1 MVTPT
6 PKKPKAKVP
15 NILGDWDDVRYF
27 LSVAKTGSFS
37 AAATQLNT
45 KQTTVGRRIQALER
59 RLGAKLFDRHRHGME
74 VTPAARGV
82 LVQAESMLSNA
93 TAIERHLAGLDR
105 EMSGVVRIASTEGI
119 AAHWLVPRLG
129 QLRRTHPDIIVQVIA
144 SDQVLDLATRQADLA
159 IRFFRPT
166 SNQLVAARVGQFNM
180 SIFAAPSYIEQYGL
194 PQKLEDL
201 REHHIVDHTVLHALP
216 AMKPWTDVVERSL
229 SVVLRTNSSYAAME
243 AVAVGYGISVFPD
256 YVAKMSNLVAAPID
270 LRIVR
275 DVWLVSH
282 EETNKGARIRTVID
296 YVREQ
301 FRQDEREWF
310 SVPPNRSTLV
320 AA

>member
-1 MVTPT
+1 MVTT
-6 PKKPKAKVP
+6 PPRKNKVP
-15 NILGDWDDVRYF
+15 NILGDWDDVRFF
-27 LSVAKTGSFS
+27 LAVAKTGSFS

-82 LVQAESMLSNA
+82 LVQAESMMSNA
-93 TAIERHLAGLDR
+93 TSIERHLAGLDR
-105 EMSGVVRIASTEGI
+105 EMAGIVRIAATEGI

-129 QLRRTHPDIIVQVIA
+129 QLRTHA
-144 SDQVLDLATRQADLA
+144 SRHHRAGDRLDQVLDLATRQADLA

-166 SNQLVAARVGQFNM
+166 SNQLVAARVGQVNF
-180 SIFAAPSYIEQYGL
+180 SIFAAPSYIERYGL
-194 PQKLEDL
+194 PQKLDDL
-201 REHHIVDHTVLHALP
+201 REHHIVDHTTLHSLA
-216 AMKPWTDVVERSL
+216 AMKPWSEVVERSP
-229 SVVLRTNSSYAAME
+229 SVVLRTNSSYAAVE
-243 AVAVGYGISVFPD
+243 AVQVGYGISVFPD
-256 YVAKMSNLVAAPID
+256 YVTKSSNLVPAPID
-270 LRIVR
+270 LKIVR
-275 DVWLVSH
+275 DIWLVSH

-310 SVPPNRSTLV
+310 STTVRGIPM
-320 AA
+320 AAA

>member
-1 MVTPT
+1 MANPT
-6 PKKPKAKVP
+6 ARKSKVP
-15 NILGDWDDVRYF
+15 NILGDWDDVRFF
-27 LSVAKTGSFS
+27 LAVAKTGSFS
-37 AAATQLNT
+37 AAATQLDT

-93 TAIERHLAGLDR
+93 TSIERHLAGLDR
-105 EMSGVVRIASTEGI
+105 EMAGVVRIACTEGI
-119 AAHWLVPRLG
+119 AAHWLVPRLD
-129 QLRRTHPDIIVQVIA
+129 QLRRSHPEVIA
-144 SDQVLDLATRQADLA
+144 GDQVLDLATRQADLA

-194 PQKLEDL
+194 PQRLEDM
-201 REHHIVDHTVLHALP
+201 REHHIVDHTTLHSLP
-216 AMKPWTDVVERSL
+216 AMKPWSEVVERSPNI
-229 SVVLRTNSSYAAME
+229 VLRTNSSYSAVE
-243 AVAVGYGISVFPD
+243 AVQVGYGISVFPD
-256 YVAKMSNLVAAPID
+256 YVTKSSNLVAAPID
-270 LRIVR
+270 LKIVR
-275 DVWLVSH
+275 DIWLVSH

-296 YVREQ
+296 YVRDQ

-310 SVPPNRSTLV
+310 SLPASRASM
-320 AA
+320 AHS

>member
-1 MVTPT
+1 MVTPAA
-6 PKKPKAKVP
+6 PKKTKVP
-15 NILGDWDDVRYF
+15 NILGDWDDVRFF
-27 LSVAKTGSFS
+27 LAVAKTGSFS

-180 SIFAAPSYIEQYGL
+180 SIFAAPSYIEQYGM
-194 PQKLEDL
+194 PQRLEDL

-216 AMKPWTDVVERSL
+216 AMKPWTEVVERSL

-243 AVAVGYGISVFPD
+243 AVSVGYGISVFPD

-270 LRIVR
+270 LKIVR

-310 SVPPNRSTLV
+310 SVPAARSGLV

>member
-1 MVTPT
+1 MVAPTTPRKT
-6 PKKPKAKVP
+6 KVP
-15 NILGDWDDVRYF
+15 NILGDWDDVRFF
-27 LSVAKTGSFS
+27 LAVAKTGSFS

-93 TAIERHLAGLDR
+93 TSIERHLAGLDR

-129 QLRRTHPDIIVQVIA
+129 ELRRTHPDIIVQVIA

-216 AMKPWTDVVERSL
+216 AMKPWTEVVERSV

-243 AVAVGYGISVFPD
+243 AVSVGYGISVFPD
-256 YVAKMSNLVAAPID
+256 YVAKMSNLVPAPID
-270 LRIVR
+270 LKIVR

-296 YVREQ
+296 YVRDQ

-310 SVPPNRSTLV
+310 SVPAARAGLV

>member
-1 MVTPT
+1 MVTT
-6 PKKPKAKVP
+6 PPRKSRVP
-15 NILGDWDDVRYF
+15 NILGDWDDVRFF
-27 LSVAKTGSFS
+27 LAVAKTGSFS

-93 TAIERHLAGLDR
+93 TSIERHLAGLDR
-105 EMSGVVRIASTEGI
+105 EMAGIVRIAATEGI
-119 AAHWLVPRLG
+119 AANWLVGRLG
-129 QLRRTHPDIIVQVIA
+129 QLRSAHPDIVVQVIA

-166 SNQLVAARVGQFNM
+166 SNQLVAARVGQVNF
-180 SIFAAPSYIEQYGL
+180 SIFAAPSYVDRYGL
-194 PQKLEDL
+194 PQRVDDL
-201 REHHIVDHTVLHALP
+201 RDHHIVDHTTLHNLA
-216 AMKPWTDVVERSL
+216 AMKPWSEVVERST
-229 SVVLRTNSSYAAME
+229 SVVLRTNSSYAAVE
-243 AVAVGYGISVFPD
+243 AVKVGYGVSVFPD
-256 YVAKMSNLVAAPID
+256 YVAKTANLLAAPID
-270 LRIVR
+270 LKIVR
-275 DVWLVSH
+275 DIWLVSH

-310 SVPPNRSTLV
+310 STQARGAPM
-320 AA
+320 AAA

>member
-1 MVTPT
+1 MVTT
-6 PKKPKAKVP
+6 PPLKSKVP
-15 NILGDWDDVRYF
+15 NILGDWDDVRFF
-27 LSVAKTGSFS
+27 LAVAKTGSFS

-82 LVQAESMLSNA
+82 LVQAESMMSNA
-93 TAIERHLAGLDR
+93 TSIERHLAGLDR
-105 EMSGVVRIASTEGI
+105 EMAGIVRIAATEGI
-119 AAHWLVPRLG
+119 AANWLVPRLG
-129 QLRRTHPDIIVQVIA
+129 RLRTLHPDIIVQVIVG
-144 SDQVLDLATRQADLA
+144 DQVLDLATRQADLA

-166 SNQLVAARVGQFNM
+166 SNQLVAARVGQVNM
-180 SIFAAPSYIEQYGL
+180 SIFAAPNYIEQYGL
-194 PQKLEDL
+194 PQSLEDL
-201 REHHIVDHTVLHALP
+201 QDHQIVDHTTLHALP
-216 AMKPWTDVVERSL
+216 ALKPWSEVVERSH
-229 SVVLRTNSSYAAME
+229 SIVLRTNSSYAAME
-243 AVAVGYGISVFPD
+243 AVSGGYGISVFPD
-256 YVAKMSNLVAAPID
+256 YIAKTTTLRPAPID
-270 LRIVR
+270 LNIVR
-275 DVWLVSH
+275 DIWLVSH

-310 SVPPNRSTLV
+310 SPIVHRTSAD

>member
-1 MVTPT
+1 MVTT
-6 PKKPKAKVP
+6 PPRKSKVP
-15 NILGDWDDVRYF
+15 NILGDWDDVRFF
-27 LSVAKTGSFS
+27 LAVAKTGSFS

-93 TAIERHLAGLDR
+93 TSIERHLAGLDR
-105 EMSGVVRIASTEGI
+105 EMAGIVRIAATEGI
-119 AAHWLVPRLG
+119 AANWLVGRLG
-129 QLRRTHPDIIVQVIA
+129 QLRSAHPDIVVQVIA

-166 SNQLVAARVGQFNM
+166 SNQLVAARVGQVNF
-180 SIFAAPSYIEQYGL
+180 SIFAAPSYVDRYGL
-194 PQKLEDL
+194 PQRVDDL
-201 REHHIVDHTVLHALP
+201 RDHHIVDHTTLHNLA
-216 AMKPWTDVVERSL
+216 AMKPWSEVVERST
-229 SVVLRTNSSYAAME
+229 SVVLRTNSSYAAVE
-243 AVAVGYGISVFPD
+243 AVKVGYGVSVFPD
-256 YVAKMSNLVAAPID
+256 YVAKTANLLAAPID
-270 LRIVR
+270 LKIVR
-275 DVWLVSH
+275 DIWLVSH

-310 SVPPNRSTLV
+310 STQARGAPM
-320 AA
+320 AAA

>member
-1 MVTPT
+1 MVIPAA
-6 PKKPKAKVP
+6 PKKTKVP
-15 NILGDWDDVRYF
+15 NILGDWDDVRFF
-27 LSVAKTGSFS
+27 LAVAKTGSFS

-82 LVQAESMLSNA
+82 LVQAESMLANA
-93 TAIERHLAGLDR
+93 TSIERHLAGLDR

-180 SIFAAPSYIEQYGL
+180 SIFAAPSYIEQYGM

-216 AMKPWTDVVERSL
+216 AMKPWTEVVERSL

-243 AVAVGYGISVFPD
+243 AVSVGYGISVFPD

-270 LRIVR
+270 LKIVR

-296 YVREQ
+296 YVRDQ

-310 SVPPNRSTLV
+310 SVPASRAGLV

>member
-1 MVTPT
+1 MVAVP
-6 PKKPKAKVP
+6 PNKSKVP
-15 NILGDWDDVRYF
+15 NILGDWDDVRFF
-27 LSVAKTGSFS
+27 LAVAKTGSFS

-82 LVQAESMLSNA
+82 LVQAESMMSNA
-93 TAIERHLAGLDR
+93 TSIERHLAGLDR
-105 EMSGVVRIASTEGI
+105 EMAGVVRIASTEGI
-119 AAHWLVPRLG
+119 AAHWLVPRLS

-144 SDQVLDLATRQADLA
+144 GDQVLDLATRQADLA

-180 SIFAAPSYIEQYGL
+180 SVFAAPSYIEQFGL
-194 PQKLEDL
+194 PQNLEAL
-201 REHHIVDHTVLHALP
+201 REHHIVDHTVLHSLP
-216 AMKPWTDVVERSL
+216 AMKPWSEVVERAP

-243 AVAVGYGISVFPD
+243 AVTVGYGISVFPD
-256 YVAKMSNLVAAPID
+256 YVSKMSNLAPAPID
-270 LRIVR
+270 LKIVR
-275 DVWLVSH
+275 DIWLVSH

-296 YVREQ
+296 YVRDK
-301 FRQDEREWF
+301 FREDEREWF
-310 SVPPNRSTLV
+310 SVPASRGSLV

>member
-1 MVTPT
+1 MVTIP
-6 PKKPKAKVP
+6 PRKSKVP
-15 NILGDWDDVRYF
+15 NILGDWDDVRFF
-27 LSVAKTGSFS
+27 LAVAKTGSFS

-93 TAIERHLAGLDR
+93 TSIERHLAGLDR
-105 EMSGVVRIASTEGI
+105 EMAGVVRVAATEGL
-119 AAHWLVPRLG
+119 AAQWLVPRLTE
-129 QLRRTHPDIIVQVIA
+129 LRRRHSDIVVQVLV

-180 SIFAAPSYIEQYGL
+180 SIFASPGYIEQFGL
-194 PQKLEDL
+194 PQELDDL
-201 REHHIVDHTVLHALP
+201 REHHIVDHTTLHSLP
-216 AMKPWTDVVERSL
+216 AMKPWSEVVERSPN
-229 SVVLRTNSSYAAME
+229 VVLRTNSSHSAME
-243 AVAVGYGISVFPD
+243 AVKASWGLSIFPS
-256 YVAKMSNLVAAPID
+256 YSSKTANLVEAPIN
-270 LRIVR
+270 LGIVR
-275 DVWLVSH
+275 DIWLVSH
-282 EETNKGARIRTVID
+282 EETNKGARIRAVID

-310 SVPPNRSTLV
+310 SATMRHEAI
-320 AA
+320 AAA

>member
-1 MVTPT
+1 MVTIP
-6 PKKPKAKVP
+6 PRKSKVP
-15 NILGDWDDVRYF
+15 NILGDWDDVRFF
-27 LSVAKTGSFS
+27 LAVAKTGSFS

-93 TAIERHLAGLDR
+93 TSIERHLAGLDR
-105 EMSGVVRIASTEGI
+105 EMAGVVRIACTEGI
-119 AAHWLVPRLG
+119 AAHWLVPRLD
-129 QLRRTHPDIIVQVIA
+129 QLRRTHPDIVVQVIA
-144 SDQVLDLATRQADLA
+144 GDQVLDLATRQADLA

-180 SIFAAPSYIEQYGL
+180 SIFASPGYIEQFGL
-194 PQKLEDL
+194 PQELDDL
-201 REHHIVDHTVLHALP
+201 REHHIVDHTTLHSLP
-216 AMKPWTDVVERSL
+216 AMKPWSEVVERS
-229 SVVLRTNSSYAAME
+229 SNVVLRTNSSHSAME
-243 AVAVGYGISVFPD
+243 AVKASWGLSIFPS
-256 YVAKMSNLVAAPID
+256 YSSKTANLIEAPIN
-270 LRIVR
+270 LGIVR
-275 DVWLVSH
+275 DIWLVSH
-282 EETNKGARIRTVID
+282 EETNKGARIRAVID

-310 SVPPNRSTLV
+310 SATMRHEAI
-320 AA
+320 AAA

>member
-1 MVTPT
+1 MVTT
-6 PKKPKAKVP
+6 PPRKSKVP
-15 NILGDWDDVRYF
+15 NILGDWDDVRFF
-27 LSVAKTGSFS
+27 LAVAKTGSFS

-93 TAIERHLAGLDR
+93 TSIERHLAGLDR
-105 EMSGVVRIASTEGI
+105 EMAGIVRIAATEGI
-119 AAHWLVPRLG
+119 AANWLVGRLG
-129 QLRRTHPDIIVQVIA
+129 QLRSAHPDIVVQVIA

-166 SNQLVAARVGQFNM
+166 SNQLVAARVGQVNF
-180 SIFAAPSYIEQYGL
+180 SIFASPSYVDRYGL
-194 PQKLEDL
+194 PQKVDDL
-201 REHHIVDHTVLHALP
+201 REHHIVDHTTLHNLT
-216 AMKPWTDVVERSL
+216 AMKPWSEIVERST
-229 SVVLRTNSSYAAME
+229 SVVLRTNSSYAAVE
-243 AVAVGYGISVFPD
+243 AVKVGYGISVFPD
-256 YVAKMSNLVAAPID
+256 YVAKSANLLAAPID
-270 LRIVR
+270 LKIVR
-275 DVWLVSH
+275 DIWLVSH

-310 SVPPNRSTLV
+310 SAQARGTPMV
-320 AA
+320 AG